1 MLFPYLIS
9 KRMCFLWHWRQKQPL
24 SRDCILAWL
33 ESVLS
38 FPFVISGEGTASLKS
53 RVGQGGSLLGGFEQK
68 LKVAKLLLPMTRQGL
83 GFGSGFWPE
92 TCLKKHTPKGCGK
105 SCVPTA
111 VRAEIFPPYP
121 LPGLRAIRISEPNL
135 RPHGSLS
142 GFRLEL
148 WKPQLEQ
155 KEWFHS

>member
-1 MLFPYLIS
+1 
-9 KRMCFLWHWRQKQPL
+9 MCFLWHWRQKQPL
-24 SRDCILAWL
+24 SRDRILAWL

-38 FPFVISGEGTASLKS
+38 FPFVISGEGMASLKS

-92 TCLKKHTPKGCGK
+92 TCLKKHTPKGCEK

-121 LPGLRAIRISEPNL
+121 QPGLRGRAIRISEPNL
-135 RPHGSLS
+135 EATRLSLW
-142 GFRLEL
+142 L
-148 WKPQLEQ
+148 
-155 KEWFHS
+155 